1 MQPKTAS
8 FCLELSGELLD
19 VVSGHFGI
27 LLELMDSGVES
38 VDGVSLGIN
47 HNRYECRFMGSGK
60 RLELNRASIATML
73 TLTESSLIT
82 C

>member
-1 MQPKTAS
+1 MQPKTAI

-47 HNRYECRFMGSGK
+47 HNRYECRFMGLRQAIGIEQSVH
-60 RLELNRASIATML
+60 RDNVNTD
-73 TLTESSLIT
+73 
-82 C
+82 